1 MIHSRCGD
9 TGPQVRLGCRE
20 AREHA
25 AKAGGGDVGRVLV
38 VQRRGVGEPKKY
50 LEAEFLL
57 PESGVVVAQSVPKV
71 GMG

>member
-1 MIHSRCGD
+1 MVHSGCRD
-9 TGPQVRLGCRE
+9 TGPQVGLGCRE

-25 AKAGGGDVGRVLV
+25 AKTGGGYVRRVLV
-38 VQRRGVGEPKKY
+38 VQRRGVGEPKEY
-50 LEAEFLL
+50 LKAEFLL